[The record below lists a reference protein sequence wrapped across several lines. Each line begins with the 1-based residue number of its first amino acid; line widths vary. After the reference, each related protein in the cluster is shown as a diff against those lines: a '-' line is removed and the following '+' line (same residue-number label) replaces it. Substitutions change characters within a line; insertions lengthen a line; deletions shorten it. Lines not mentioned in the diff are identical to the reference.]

1 MRGGTSRGLMFH
13 RRDLPRNENDWDVL
27 FMRVMGTPD
36 PNRRQLDGMG
46 GGVSSTSKVCIIAP
60 PTRTDADVD
69 YTFAQIGVHHAVVDY
84 AGNCGN
90 MSAAV
95 GPFAVDEGLIEQPT
109 GNTAKV
115 RIHNTNTG
123 KIIVSRFQTEAGES
137 VIDGDTVVDGV
148 TGSGSPIRLEFTD
161 PGGSKTGQLLPS
173 GNLRDQLEVKGVGKV
188 EVSLVDAANPCVFVH
203 ASVFGCQGSEIPTDI
218 DAHQELVRKLDA
230 TRAAA
235 SVAMGIA
242 PSIEAASTVASIP
255 KVALISPPTRFN
267 TLSGRA
273 LGGFAGFSGPF
284 GIDLCHVLR
293 KPLG

>member
-1 MRGGTSRGLMFH
+1 
-13 RRDLPRNENDWDVL
+13 
-27 FMRVMGTPD
+27 MRVMGTPD

-173 GNLRDQLEVKGVGKV
+173 GNLR
-188 EVSLVDAANPCVFVH
+188 
-203 ASVFGCQGSEIPTDI
+203 
-218 DAHQELVRKLDA
+218 
-230 TRAAA
+230 
-235 SVAMGIA
+235 
-242 PSIEAASTVASIP
+242 
-255 KVALISPPTRFN
+255 
-267 TLSGRA
+267 
-273 LGGFAGFSGPF
+273 
-284 GIDLCHVLR
+284 
-293 KPLG
+293 